1 MLMRPKSSWIR
12 RVAIVSPLWL
22 TLLLPVTS
30 STEVQIEAEPGA
42 NPEITALV
50 QLVRDALSVSSPR
63 AAALKNARVTVGVA
77 AFQQALTTD
86 DGRPLIAA
94 YITSA
99 EFESALGT
107 RPRPVHITAVFNHP
121 DPLDQVAL
129 AQALL
134 GRSALGVFD
143 SPAVHSLV
151 ARMRSRGVDAIPVSP
166 EQGIDSLLRA
176 ADSFDAIIVLPDTT
190 VNRSNVNHVV
200 RTLYGRRAVLIGYS
214 ATLTRVGAL
223 ASVYLP
229 PEAIARSVADVLD
242 QYADNGTVR
251 EPVFVRDVDVTLNA
265 RLARSLNIA
274 LPDRAD
280 LVEAVRSR
288 RK

>member
-1 MLMRPKSSWIR
+1 MLMWPHSPWIR
-12 RVAIVSPLWL
+12 RICIVGPLWL
-22 TLLLPVTS
+22 TLWVPVIG
-30 STEVQIEAEPGA
+30 STEVQIEAEPAA
-42 NPEITALV
+42 NPEITTLV
-50 QLVRDALSVSSPR
+50 QLVRDALSDSSPR
-63 AAALKNARVTVGVA
+63 VAALDGTRVTIGAAAFRH
-77 AFQQALTTD
+77 ALTTD
-86 DGRPLIAA
+86 DGRPFIAA

-107 RPRPVHITAVFNHP
+107 RVRPAHITAVFNHP

-129 AQALL
+129 AQVLL
-134 GRSALGVFD
+134 GRSVLGVFD

-151 ARMRSRGVDAIPVSP
+151 ARMRGRGVDAIPVSP

-190 VNRSNVNHVV
+190 VNRSNINHVV
-200 RTLYGRRAVLIGYS
+200 RTLYGRRTVLIGYS

-229 PEAIARSVADVLD
+229 PEAIARSVANVLE
-242 QYADNGTVR
+242 QYADNGTLP
-251 EPVFVRDVDVTLNA
+251 EPVFVRDIDVTLNE

-274 LPDRAD
+274 LPDRAG